1 MFLLLSIKVTEGKSC
16 SFGLLLVSLVNV
28 YEFCTCVSFPFV
40 FVAFDYNSS

>member
-28 YEFCTCVSFPFV
+28 MNFV
-40 FVAFDYNSS
+40 RVLLSLLHL